1 MYVPSDS
8 FGGQSPERRAAQS
21 LQTFFTFVA
30 AKARNRVVMSQLE
43 GIGRSDLG
51 AYNAEGAQTLRHFL
65 VNEPMRD
72 CNAWLAK
79 LMLRDELLGV
89 RIMEVRQA
97 YATEDFEWVNLKRLA
112 IEGLEQQNTLLLR
125 EHAAQR
131 FGTLLN
137 QAGDGSSSEQPSSEQ
152 QQEG

>member
-1 MYVPSDS
+1 MLALPGPVGSGLWADIPLPAVPGNPGPLRLLSACCC
-8 FGGQSPERRAAQS
+8 PA
-21 LQTFFTFVA
+21 VA
-30 AKARNRVVMSQLE
+30 
-43 GIGRSDLG
+43 
-51 AYNAEGAQTLRHFL
+51 
-65 VNEPMRD
+65 
-72 CNAWLAK
+72 
-79 LMLRDELLGV
+79 GV

-97 YATEDFEWVNLKRLA
+97 YATEDFEWANLKRLA

-137 QAGDGSSSEQPSSEQ
+137 QAGDGSSSSSEQPSSEQ

>member
-8 FGGQSPERRAAQS
+8 FGGQSPERRAALS

-30 AKARNRVVMSQLE
+30 AKASCVVMSQLE

-79 LMLRDELLGV
+79 LMQQDELLGV

-97 YATEDFEWVNLKRLA
+97 YAREDFEWGNLKRLA
-112 IEGLEQQNTLLLR
+112 IEGLEQQNTRLLR

-131 FGTLLN
+131 FGTLLE
-137 QAGDGSSSEQPSSEQ
+137 QAGGGNSAGESGGEQ
-152 QQEG
+152 QQE